1 MRGMVFN
8 IMRFSVNDGPGI
20 RTTVFL
26 KGCPLAC
33 PWCHNPESIERDKE
47 VVLRSDRCL
56 VCGECVDVCAQHAI
70 TRVDGQ
76 VTTDRALCTRCG
88 DCVSH
93 CYADARELVG
103 KEWTTGE
110 VMEEILRDTVF
121 FDQSGGGVTFSGG
134 EPFLQHEFLE
144 DLLRACRQRGIHT
157 AVDTTGYTS
166 VSILERIAPLVDL
179 FLYDLKMLDDA
190 RHKEHTGVS
199 NRPIRENLTRLVQW
213 RKKVIVR
220 IPLVPGVNDDERN
233 IRSSGEWLA
242 SLGAIHEVHVLPYHA
257 TGTEKYSRLGK
268 TYTLD
273 AMRTPDRDSVARIVR
288 ELQRYVPSVILGG

>member
-1 MRGMVFN
+1 
-8 IMRFSVNDGPGI
+8 
-20 RTTVFL
+20 
-26 KGCPLAC
+26 
-33 PWCHNPESIERDKE
+33 
-47 VVLRSDRCL
+47 
-56 VCGECVDVCAQHAI
+56 
-70 TRVDGQ
+70 
-76 VTTDRALCTRCG
+76 
-88 DCVSH
+88 VSH